1 MSKGNLF
8 IVTGP
13 SGAGKGT
20 VLSRL
25 LPAMERLHCSVSATT
40 RQPRPG
46 EQDGVN
52 YYFLAKPA
60 FEEMIRRNEFFEYAE
75 YVGNYYGT
83 PAAPVDECLEKGID
97 VILEIEV
104 QGALIVKE
112 KRPEARLVFIIPP
125 SFADLELRLRS
136 RGSESAEAIQKRLA
150 KAREEYAS
158 ADQYDYIVVNDQVEG
173 AAEELRSIIQAAR
186 CAADRR
192 INLLR

>member
-20 VLSRL
+20 VLGKVMPS
-25 LPAMERLHCSVSATT
+25 MEDLHYSVSATT
-40 RQPRPG
+40 RAPRSG

-52 YYFLAKPA
+52 YYFLEKQE
-60 FEEMIRRNEFFEYAE
+60 FLNMIDRGEFLEHAE

-83 PAAPVDECLEKGID
+83 PAGPVDECLEKGMD

-104 QGALIVKE
+104 QGALIVKA
-112 KRPEARLVFIIPP
+112 KRPEAKLVFIIPP
-125 SFADLELRLRS
+125 SFSDLELRLRS
-136 RGSESAEAIQKRLA
+136 RGSESDEVIEKRMN
-150 KAREEYAS
+150 KAREEYKMAGK
-158 ADQYDYIVVNDQVEG
+158 YDYIVLNGDVER
-173 AAEELRSIIQAAR
+173 AADELRSIIKACR
-186 CAADRR
+186 CTVDRR